1 MTIRPLVVADVIA
14 YRDLMLE
21 AYQAHPD
28 AFTSSAAERAA
39 LPLAWWER
47 RLGADSD
54 GNELVIGA
62 LDGAAL
68 AGVAGLSFEPREKAK
83 HKATLFGMYVPDARR
98 HQGIGR
104 RLVLA
109 ALAHARAW
117 PGMRIVQLTVTQG
130 NVAAEKLYEQCGFVR
145 YGIEP
150 FAIAV
155 GGRYLSK
162 VHMWCDLETPSPPR

>member
-14 YRDLMLE
+14 YRDVMLE
-21 AYQAHPD
+21 AYEAHPD

-47 RLGADSD
+47 RLGADAD
-54 GNELVIGA
+54 ANEFVIGA
-62 LDGAAL
+62 FDGAAL

-98 HQGIGR
+98 REGIGR
-104 RLVLA
+104 NLVRA
-109 ALAHARAW
+109 TLAHARAR
-117 PGMRIVQLTVTQG
+117 PGMRVVHLTVTQG
-130 NVAAEKLYEQCGFVR
+130 NVAAEALYEQCGFVR
-145 YGIEP
+145 FGIEP

-155 GGRYLSK
+155 AGRFLSK
-162 VHMWCDLETPSPPR
+162 VHMWCDLEELPLAR

>member
-1 MTIRPLVVADVIA
+1 MTIRPLGVADVIA

-21 AYQAHPD
+21 AYEAHPD

-54 GNELVIGA
+54 GNEVVVGA
-62 LDGAAL
+62 FDGAAL
-68 AGVAGLSFEPREKAK
+68 AGVAGLSFERREKAK

-98 HQGIGR
+98 QQGIGR
-104 RLVLA
+104 SLVLGV
-109 ALAHARAW
+109 LAQARAR
-117 PGMRIVQLTVTQG
+117 PGMRVVHLTVTQG
-130 NVAAEKLYEQCGFVR
+130 NTAAEALYEQCGFVR
-145 YGIEP
+145 FGIEP

-155 GGRYLSK
+155 AGRFLSK
-162 VHMWCDLETPSPPR
+162 VHMWCDLEKLLLAR